1 MMPRPFK
8 IQEKTKSYNLLLT
21 VNQFDRLSKHAHAM
35 HKKAG
40 EQVSVADLIR
50 EAIDTHLDKLN
61 REQENDTK

>member
-1 MMPRPFK
+1 
-8 IQEKTKSYNLLLT
+8 
-21 VNQFDRLSKHAHAM
+21 M

-61 REQENDTK
+61 KEQENDTK